1 VLASAL
7 VSRPCVTDSLTIR
20 SATRVAVCVRTYSGG
35 HEILST
41 RSKAEK
47 TPDAKNQAE
56 QALQAIDR
64 RKDEFLAPL
73 DRDLRS
79 PRCPSERW

>member
-1 VLASAL
+1 
-7 VSRPCVTDSLTIR
+7 
-20 SATRVAVCVRTYSGG
+20 VAVCVRTYSGG
-35 HEILST
+35 HELLST

-64 RKDEFLAPL
+64 GKTSFW
-73 DRDLRS
+73 LRS
-79 PRCPSERW
+79 LAICVVPGARLNGGRTA